1 MYFALNVGT
10 GFQCENGCAAR
21 EAGGGGRG
29 EGGGLLIRRVKGCV
43 KNIEIVFFMKTFSS
57 WILKVVDLG
66 KNNAKT

>member
-29 EGGGLLIRRVKGCV
+29 EGG
-43 KNIEIVFFMKTFSS
+43 
-57 WILKVVDLG
+57 VVDQKSERLR
-66 KNNAKT
+66 KKY

>member
-1 MYFALNVGT
+1 MKT
-10 GFQCENGCAAR
+10 GVRQGKRGA
-21 EAGGGGRG
+21 G
-29 EGGGLLIRRVKGCV
+29 EGRLLIRRVKGCV

>member
-29 EGGGLLIRRVKGCV
+29 EGGGGRWSEEWK
-43 KNIEIVFFMKTFSS
+43 
-57 WILKVVDLG
+57 
-66 KNNAKT
+66 AA

>member
-29 EGGGLLIRRVKGCV
+29 EGGG
-43 KNIEIVFFMKTFSS
+43 
-57 WILKVVDLG
+57 VVDQKSERLRKKYWNSFFYENILILDTKSG
-66 KNNAKT
+66 WFRKK